1 MILYSVHENNKKTFL
16 QYFYFTPTSSAR
28 PWRGT
33 TTAGWLTLQS
43 RRVENTPELHS
54 TIHYPLS
61 TWVALHYPV
70 LFHSHSFNLAKKG
83 IEQRVTQSYQHNCH
97 QKKEE
102 KKHKC
107 HLTGSDAKSKSKF
120 QHPASP
126 GKSLKYI
133 IVVSYFIIIK
143 LEYDHWQP
151 LSVTDWLR
159 PV

>member
-1 MILYSVHENNKKTFL
+1 MILYSVHENNKKNFL

-61 TWVALHYPV
+61 TIHLSCTPLSSALSLP
-70 LFHSHSFNLAKKG
+70 LFQSGKG
-83 IEQRVTQSYQHNCH
+83 IESRVTESYQHKSESESY
-97 QKKEE
+97 Q
-102 KKHKC
+102 HKC

-126 GKSLKYI
+126 RRSLKYI
-133 IVVSYFIIIK
+133 IVMSYFIIIGP
-143 LEYDHWQP
+143 ESAHWQP